1 MGEGGDGSG
10 EDSLGCCCAKMG
22 DVAMQLDDVATD
34 SARSSSRILRLPRSH
49 ILKFFARALAIASLA
64 QFLIFWN
71 IPKDIRSDL
80 VAFNRI
86 CSFNFKARAAD
97 LQFRSTLVRWN
108 SLTA

>member
-1 MGEGGDGSG
+1 MVEGGGGSG
-10 EDSLGCCCAKMG
+10 EDSLGCRCAKMG
-22 DVAMQLDDVATD
+22 DGAMQLDDVATD
-34 SARSSSRILRLPRSH
+34 SARSSTRILPLQRSQF
-49 ILKFFARALAIASLA
+49 LQFFARALAIASLA

-86 CSFNFKARAAD
+86 YSFNFKARAAD